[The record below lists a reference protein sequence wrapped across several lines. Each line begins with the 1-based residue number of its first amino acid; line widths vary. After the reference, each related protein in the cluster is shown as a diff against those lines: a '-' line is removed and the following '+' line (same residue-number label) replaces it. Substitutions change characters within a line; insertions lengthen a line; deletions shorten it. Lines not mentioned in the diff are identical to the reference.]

1 MRITLCTVTFMS
13 TAHQLRGSKKAT
25 NLSISSDLLSKAK
38 KHNINLSAT
47 LERALVKELQLKQRA
62 QWLEENRQ
70 AIVAYNEHVENHG
83 VFSDSSREF

>member
-1 MRITLCTVTFMS
+1 MTTTHEF
-13 TAHQLRGSKKAT
+13 RGPKKAT
-25 NLSISSDLLSKAK
+25 NVSISSDLLLKAK

-47 LERALVKELQLKQRA
+47 LEQALIKALKMQQRA

-70 AIVAYNEHVENHG
+70 AIATYNRHVESHG